1 MRNTF
6 VKARVLPMAAALT
19 FGVASFVAA
28 PPPAHAI
35 TVVCTNCS
43 TVFSQAIQ
51 VAKEIETAINTAE
64 QLRTQIQ
71 QYENMLIQGLSLP
84 SSMFNRI
91 TSDLQRLQSL
101 YQQSKALA
109 GSLSNFDERFRAQFG
124 DYNRYLSQVG
134 QNPTYMQDNYKRWS
148 EQGFDAMRVAMQA
161 SGQNVSAIAS
171 EDAMLAQLV
180 ARSQS
185 AEGRMQAIQV
195 GNEIAAQQVQQLQKL
210 RQMLDAQIQSQSM
223 WYAQNIERQAV
234 DDAFRQKFRQ
244 GQIQNSSGK
253 AF

>member
-6 VKARVLPMAAALT
+6 VKARVLPLAAALT

-84 SSMFNRI
+84 SSIFNRI

-244 GQIQNSSGK
+244 GQIQNSPGK